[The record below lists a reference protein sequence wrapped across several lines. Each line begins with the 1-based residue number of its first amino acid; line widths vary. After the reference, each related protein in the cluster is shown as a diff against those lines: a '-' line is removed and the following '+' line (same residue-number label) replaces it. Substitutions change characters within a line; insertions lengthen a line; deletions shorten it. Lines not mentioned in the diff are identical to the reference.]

1 MPLSSLRRAIGWVL
15 VAVTVST
22 AAALHHH
29 VSFADLVSDDAEGHG
44 QRVVT
49 SHNPLS
55 SGAPHWHRVVR
66 FEDDNCPACQSQRTP
81 GIVPGP
87 APVPESLH
95 ARVELVVPVH
105 FAAASPSCVHGAR
118 APPSLL

>member
-1 MPLSSLRRAIGWVL
+1 MRVFSLRRAVGWVL
-15 VAVTVST
+15 VAVTFST
-22 AAALHHH
+22 SAALHHH
-29 VSFADLVSDDAEGHG
+29 VSFADMVSQDAEGHG

-66 FEDDNCPACQSQRTP
+66 FEDDNCPACQSQRAA
-81 GIVPGP
+81 GIVPGTS
-87 APVPESLH
+87 PVPKSLH
-95 ARVELVVPVH
+95 VRLITVATVR
-105 FAAASPSCVHGAR
+105 FAAASPSGVDRSR

>member
-1 MPLSSLRRAIGWVL
+1 MRAFSLRRAVGWAL
-15 VAVTVST
+15 VAVTFST

-29 VSFADLVSDDAEGHG
+29 VSFTDLVSEEVEGHG

-66 FEDDNCPACQSQRTP
+66 FEEDNCPACQSQRAG

-87 APVPESLH
+87 AADPESLH
-95 ARVELVVPVH
+95 VRLEPVATVR
-105 FAAASPSCVHGAR
+105 FAAASPSCVYGSR

>member
-1 MPLSSLRRAIGWVL
+1 MRAFSLRRAAGWLL
-15 VAVTVST
+15 VAVTFST

-29 VSFADLVSDDAEGHG
+29 VSFADMVSGDVEGHG

-66 FEDDNCPACQSQRTP
+66 FEEDNCPACQSQRAAR
-81 GIVPGP
+81 IVPGP
-87 APVPESLH
+87 SPVPESLH
-95 ARVELVVPVH
+95 VRLAAAAIVR
-105 FAAASPSCVHGAR
+105 FAAASPSSIHGSR